1 MENYSAFG
9 MVEHGLGIM
18 VTNELSTKVRSHKMK
33 VIPPDP
39 DTYISLGVAFPTDT
53 QLTPAA
59 AKFIDYTKL
68 IIRDS
73 SLFCGV
79 EQPPQSGRFP
89 AVNRRKK
96 TSVFH
101 G

>member
-1 MENYSAFG
+1 MPAYGMDIDVQNLFKGKSPRYQFTTMENYSAFG

-18 VTNELSTKVRSHKMK
+18 VTNELSTRVRSHKMK
-33 VIPPDP
+33 LIPLDP

-59 AKFIDYTKL
+59 AKFIEYTKL

-73 SLFCGV
+73 SLF
-79 EQPPQSGRFP
+79 
-89 AVNRRKK
+89 
-96 TSVFH
+96 
-101 G
+101 